1 MVSPSHVTAKTKA
14 GRKSGCRIDPKRG
27 RETRLLAASGS
38 RVSRL
43 AVQRESLGPSPG
55 FLLPPEP
62 GPRLNPSNPPLLL
75 CCTASQA
82 TSSASKY
89 NVFSIPIQ
97 RTFPEHSFGYFDLI
111 QLKKSSICP
120 SLLLLEGFPRSK
132 VNGSSDKRKAG
143 SLTLGVPYSAV
154 APIVEGLL

>member
-1 MVSPSHVTAKTKA
+1 MSYRPEARTGDS
-14 GRKSGCRIDPKRG
+14 
-27 RETRLLAASGS
+27 RLLAASGS

-43 AVQRESLGPSPG
+43 AVQRENLGQARDSS
-55 FLLPPEP
+55 FLPEL
-62 GPRLNPSNPPLLL
+62 GPRLKPSNPPLLL
-75 CCTASQA
+75 CTASQA
-82 TSSASKY
+82 TSPASKY

-97 RTFPEHSFGYFDLI
+97 RTFPEQSFGYFDLI